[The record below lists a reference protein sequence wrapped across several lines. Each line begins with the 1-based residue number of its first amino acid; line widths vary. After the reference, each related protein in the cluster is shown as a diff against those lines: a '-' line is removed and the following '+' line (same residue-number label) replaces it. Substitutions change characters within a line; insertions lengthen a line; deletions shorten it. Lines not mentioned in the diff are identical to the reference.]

1 MIEYNS
7 VVKAINI
14 GDLDFRMTL
23 YEADASFESQP
34 GQLTKSPESLQQ
46 VYTYFIDLKGIRNQ

>member
-7 VVKAINI
+7 VVEAINI
-14 GDLDFRMTL
+14 GDLDFSMTL

-34 GQLTKSPESLQQ
+34 GQLTKSPESVQQ
-46 VYTYFIDLKGIRNQ
+46 SYVVSLISRAA

>member
-1 MIEYNS
+1 MIKYNS
-7 VVKAINI
+7 VVEAINI

-34 GQLTKSPESLQQ
+34 GQLTKVLNLYNKVYVVSL
-46 VYTYFIDLKGIRNQ
+46 ISRAA